1 MVCLGGAEQARDAR
15 SQSAE
20 RTKRVE
26 RAKDRHMA
34 GDTHQLTGRKPTS
47 PPKRTA
53 DHGS

>member
-1 MVCLGGAEQARDAR
+1 
-15 SQSAE
+15 
-20 RTKRVE
+20 
-26 RAKDRHMA
+26 MA